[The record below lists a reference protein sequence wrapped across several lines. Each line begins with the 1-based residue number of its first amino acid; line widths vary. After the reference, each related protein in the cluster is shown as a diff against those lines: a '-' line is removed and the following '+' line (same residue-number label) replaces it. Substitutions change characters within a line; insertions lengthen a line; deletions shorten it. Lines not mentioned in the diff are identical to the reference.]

1 MCCRR
6 AQRSSSSRRV
16 AEGGRGLVAGMRA
29 EARQTN
35 KQQEKTSRSRLEA
48 GLSESPGLE
57 GRKFRHSAAPG
68 RRGRWGENQIGSSG
82 PLSVLNAATDQVN
95 PVLFAWQ
102 MLAGVGVSVGVW
114 VGGLSGVGAGVNWS
128 SRLWWVPVLF
138 CTAPFHSAS
147 GAQLGC
153 LGRYLPGA
161 GRCGVRV
168 DVERQ
173 FCGQSQPGKAVRV

>member
-1 MCCRR
+1 M
-6 AQRSSSSRRV
+6 
-16 AEGGRGLVAGMRA
+16 AGIWA

-35 KQQEKTSRSRLEA
+35 KQEKTSRSRLEA

-138 CTAPFHSAS
+138 CTAPFHSAP

-153 LGRYLPGA
+153 LGTFQVLA
-161 GRCGVRV
+161 GCGVRV
-168 DVERQ
+168 DGGSWQ